1 LSGDDLLK
9 AIKRMSEYLDEGS
22 IAAALRIPVETVRDA
37 IAGNIVIEETETDKE
52 TIIQIANPAVYRQR
66 IISVWRGRGGVGC
79 TTVTLHLA
87 HTLAQMM
94 SVLLVDLNTA
104 CAGSDVS
111 FYLRQPEY
119 PNMEA
124 LTHAG
129 QLSQAVIQI
138 ESALWVLLPPETG
151 PIDKAKVSLLMT
163 EARQGFDAVIFD
175 LPNADDEGTLEA
187 VACSNA
193 LVMVTTGCV
202 QEMNRALARSNRS
215 QKETVLV
222 ANGYA
227 CDTKTRKA
235 FSRVVEIAADRDI
248 QARMEQ
254 GVFYKKGAPLSVGAE
269 KIRNVLFGMQ
279 PQEKR
284 GLNVIGR
291 LRGAGG

>member
-1 LSGDDLLK
+1 LSSDDLLK
-9 AIKRMSEYLDEGS
+9 AIKRMSEYLDEES
-22 IAAALRIPVETVRDA
+22 IAAALRIPVETVHDT
-37 IAGNIVIEETETDKE
+37 IAGNIVIEETETEKE

-79 TTVTLHLA
+79 TSVALHLA
-87 HTLAQMM
+87 YLLEQMM

-124 LTHAG
+124 LTHDG
-129 QLSQAVIQI
+129 QLTQAVIQA
-138 ESALWVLLPPETG
+138 EAALWVLLPPETG
-151 PIDKAKVSLLMT
+151 RIDKAKISLLMT

-175 LPNADDEGTLEA
+175 LPNADDEGILEA

-193 LVMVTTGCV
+193 LVMVTTGCA
-202 QEMNRALARSNRS
+202 QEMNRVLARSNKS

-227 CDTKTRKA
+227 CDAKTRKA
-235 FSRVVEIAADRDI
+235 YPKVVEIPADKDSH
-248 QARMEQ
+248 ARMEK
-254 GVFYKKGAPLSVGAE
+254 GVFYKKGTPLSVGAE
-269 KIRNVLFGMQ
+269 KIRNALFGMQ
-279 PQEKR
+279 PREKR
-284 GLNVIGR
+284 GFVGR
-291 LRGAGG
+291 LRGAGGQR

>member
-1 LSGDDLLK
+1 
-9 AIKRMSEYLDEGS
+9 MSEYLDEES
-22 IAAALRIPVETVRDA
+22 IATALRIPVETVHDA
-37 IAGNIVIEETETDKE
+37 IAGNIVIEETETEKE
-52 TIIQIANPAVYRQR
+52 TIIQIANQAVYRQR
-66 IISVWRGRGGVGC
+66 IISVWRGRGGAGC
-79 TTVTLHLA
+79 TSVALHLA
-87 HTLAQMM
+87 YLLEQMM

-129 QLSQAVIQI
+129 QLTRAVIQA

-151 PIDKAKVSLLMT
+151 PIEKEKVSLLMN

-175 LPNADDEGTLEA
+175 LPNADDEGILEA

-193 LVMVTTGCV
+193 LVMVTTGCA
-202 QEMNRALARSNRS
+202 QEMNRVLARSNKS

-235 FSRVVEIAADRDI
+235 YPRVVEIAIDKDA
-248 QARMEQ
+248 QARMEK
-254 GVFYKKGAPLSVGAE
+254 GAFYKKGTPLSIGAE
-269 KIRNVLFGMQ
+269 KIRNVLFGMD

-284 GLNVIGR
+284 GFNVIGR
-291 LRGAGG
+291 LRGAGW

>member
-9 AIKRMSEYLDEGS
+9 AIKRMSEYLDEES
-22 IAAALRIPVETVRDA
+22 IATALRIPVETVHDA
-37 IAGNIVIEETETDKE
+37 IAGNIVIEETETEKE
-52 TIIQIANPAVYRQR
+52 TIIQIANQAVYRQR
-66 IISVWRGRGGVGC
+66 IISVWRGRGGAGC
-79 TTVTLHLA
+79 TSVALHLA
-87 HTLAQMM
+87 YLLEQMM

-129 QLSQAVIQI
+129 QLTRAVIQA

-151 PIDKAKVSLLMT
+151 PIEKEKVSLLMN

-175 LPNADDEGTLEA
+175 LPNADDEGILEA

-193 LVMVTTGCV
+193 LVMVTTGCA
-202 QEMNRALARSNRS
+202 QEMNRVLARSNKS

-235 FSRVVEIAADRDI
+235 YPRAVEIAIDKDA
-248 QARMEQ
+248 QARMEK
-254 GVFYKKGAPLSVGAE
+254 GAFYKKGTPLSIGAE
-269 KIRNVLFGMQ
+269 KIRNVLFGMD

-284 GLNVIGR
+284 GFNVIGR
-291 LRGAGG
+291 LRGAGW

>member
-1 LSGDDLLK
+1 
-9 AIKRMSEYLDEGS
+9 MSEYLDEES
-22 IAAALRIPVETVRDA
+22 IAAALRIPVETVHDA
-37 IAGNIVIEETETDKE
+37 IAGNIVIEETETEKE

-79 TTVTLHLA
+79 TSVALHLA
-87 HTLAQMM
+87 YLLEQMM

-129 QLSQAVIQI
+129 QLTQAVIQA
-138 ESALWVLLPPETG
+138 EPALWVLLPPETG
-151 PIDKAKVSLLMT
+151 PIEKEKVSLLMT

-175 LPNADDEGTLEA
+175 LPNTDDEGILEA

-193 LVMVTTGCV
+193 LVMVTTGCT
-202 QEMNRALARSNRS
+202 QEMNRVLARSNKS

-227 CDTKTRKA
+227 CDAKTRKA
-235 FSRVVEIAADRDI
+235 YPKVVEIPADKDS
-248 QARMEQ
+248 QARMER
-254 GVFYKKGAPLSVGAE
+254 GISTRRAPRYLLVRRRS
-269 KIRNVLFGMQ
+269 GMCFSGCN
-279 PQEKR
+279 PRKR
-284 GLNVIGR
+284 EAYV
-291 LRGAGG
+291 

>member
-1 LSGDDLLK
+1 LSSDDLLK
-9 AIKRMSEYLDEGS
+9 AIKRMSEYLDEES
-22 IAAALRIPVETVRDA
+22 IATALRIPVETVRDA
-37 IAGNIVIEETETDKE
+37 IAGNIVIEETETEKE
-52 TIIQIANPAVYRQR
+52 TIIQIVNQAVYRQR

-79 TTVTLHLA
+79 TSVALHLA
-87 HTLAQMM
+87 YLLEQMM
-94 SVLLVDLNTA
+94 NVLLVDLNTA

-129 QLSQAVIQI
+129 QLSQAVIQA
-138 ESALWVLLPPETG
+138 EAALWVLLPPETG
-151 PIDKAKVSLLMT
+151 PIEKEKVSLLMT

-175 LPNADDEGTLEA
+175 LPNTDDEGILEA

-193 LVMVTTGCV
+193 LVMVTTGCA

-227 CDTKTRKA
+227 CDAKTRKA
-235 FSRVVEIAADRDI
+235 YPKVVEITVDKDS
-248 QARMEQ
+248 QVRMEK

-269 KIRNVLFGMQ
+269 KIRNALFGRQ

-284 GLNVIGR
+284 GFVGR

>member
-1 LSGDDLLK
+1 
-9 AIKRMSEYLDEGS
+9 MSEYLDEES
-22 IAAALRIPVETVRDA
+22 IATALRIPVETVHDA
-37 IAGNIVIEETETDKE
+37 IAGNIVIEETETEKE
-52 TIIQIANPAVYRQR
+52 TIIQIANQAVYRQR
-66 IISVWRGRGGVGC
+66 IISVWRGRGGAGC
-79 TTVTLHLA
+79 TSVALHLA
-87 HTLAQMM
+87 YLLEQMM

-129 QLSQAVIQI
+129 QLTRAVIQA

-151 PIDKAKVSLLMT
+151 PIEKEKVSLLMN

-175 LPNADDEGTLEA
+175 LPNADDEGILEA

-193 LVMVTTGCV
+193 LVMVTTGCA
-202 QEMNRALARSNRS
+202 QEMNRVLARSNKS

-235 FSRVVEIAADRDI
+235 YPRAVEIAIDKDA
-248 QARMEQ
+248 QARMEK
-254 GVFYKKGAPLSVGAE
+254 GAFYKKGTPLSIGAE
-269 KIRNVLFGMQ
+269 KIRNVLFGMD

-284 GLNVIGR
+284 GFNVIGR
-291 LRGAGG
+291 LRGAGW